1 MVRAWN
7 EVFCEG
13 MQIVLAANMHERYD
27 HNQGKLESNN
37 NISSRYYITILFIEK
52 LARINSDCCYY
63 FFVNRTPFSLF
74 DCISGYC
81 ILYFFLIFLCIFSIS
96 PETTLLSGTWWL
108 QSERLHDLKL
118 IEQKPFSSPGAPLFC
133 QMCQLNY
140 FWNNISMRAIL
151 NLDAPLTDNSVWKR
165 PIFRL
170 NLIQVLP

>member
-1 MVRAWN
+1 MSPFACKMVRAWN

-13 MQIVLAANMHERYD
+13 MQILLAANMHERYD

-81 ILYFFLIFLCIFSIS
+81 IFFFQTFLRIFSIS

-108 QSERLHDLKL
+108 QSERLYDLKL
-118 IEQKPFSSPGAPLFC
+118 IEQKPFSSPGAPLFFRFKKVT
-133 QMCQLNY
+133 NY
-140 FWNNISMRAIL
+140 EESIRCVSA
-151 NLDAPLTDNSVWKR
+151 
-165 PIFRL
+165 
-170 NLIQVLP
+170 